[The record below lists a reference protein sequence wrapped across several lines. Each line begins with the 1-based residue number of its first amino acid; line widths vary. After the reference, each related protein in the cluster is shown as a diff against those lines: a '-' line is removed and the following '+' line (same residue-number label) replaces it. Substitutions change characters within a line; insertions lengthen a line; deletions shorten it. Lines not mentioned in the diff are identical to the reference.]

1 MLDSHELTLRM
12 GRKIHDGHP
21 DSFGTFFRNWIIL
34 LQTFVFPKYVTH
46 FNPKRINE
54 SATLNR
60 FTEDNEN
67 AFAELDHTLICELVR
82 QRYVRAHVLG
92 RSPEADHEF
101 VEDSIRSATD
111 YLRHLLD
118 VDPSTVIGLN
128 HENSGESGQKSNL
141 TTNSYFLDNRPFSAL
156 VVLLYRIR
164 CNLFH
169 GVKGYRNR
177 STRDEALT
185 EVGAAILQNIIDELQ
200 RIKVE
205 TEASEKHMGSNPK
218 T

>member
-12 GRKIHDGHP
+12 GREIHDGHP

-46 FNPKRINE
+46 YNPRRINE
-54 SATLNR
+54 SATLNK
-60 FTEDNEN
+60 FSEDNEN
-67 AFAELDHTLICELVR
+67 VFAELDWALISELVR

-92 RSPEADHEF
+92 HSPADDHEF
-101 VEDSIRSATD
+101 VEDSVRWATD
-111 YLRHLLD
+111 YLRHLLN
-118 VDPSTVIGLN
+118 VDPSTVIGLT
-128 HENSGESGQKSNL
+128 HENSGETGQKSNL
-141 TTNSYFLDNRPFSAL
+141 ATNRYFLNNRPFSAL

-185 EVGAAILQNIIDELQ
+185 GIGAAILQSIIVELQ
-200 RIKVE
+200 RIKLE
-205 TEASEKHMGSNPK
+205 TEASEKHLGSNPK